1 MSLIG
6 WTTYTTRDRRQVVVR
21 TLDTVT
27 AVARFS
33 PNRVTVELDLLD
45 AATGAS
51 IVAVS
56 NVIRGDMTT
65 FALFADQHLELST
78 EYR

>member
-1 MSLIG
+1 MPIIG

-27 AVARFS
+27 AVALFS
-33 PNRVTVELDLLD
+33 PSRITVELDLLD
-45 AATGAS
+45 TETGAS
-51 IVAVS
+51 IVSVS

-65 FALFADQHLELST
+65 FALFADQHLELAT
-78 EYR
+78 EFR